1 MFVQE
6 DLFGQSRGQTLRF
19 RVKELDS
26 LISKAMKTKN
36 FSEAKRLTE
45 LQEKIIQELVAK
57 GDSEASPLS

>member
-6 DLFGQSRGQTLRF
+6 DLFGQSSGQTLRF

-36 FSEAKRLTE
+36 FS
-45 LQEKIIQELVAK
+45 
-57 GDSEASPLS
+57 